1 MPHAHFGNIMR
12 PETLFGEHEIFPL
25 PSQNDPAKPDHF
37 AHTVSSSTQLTSEKV
52 HHSST
57 ERTLPSQEKEP
68 SQVSPYSTFSS
79 LA

>member
-1 MPHAHFGNIMR
+1 MR

-25 PSQNDPAKPDHF
+25 PSQNDPASPDHF

-57 ERTLPSQEKEP
+57 ERTLPLKRKNLLNLLTHYQGGNCLKKA
-68 SQVSPYSTFSS
+68 YC
-79 LA
+79 